1 MTGTP
6 PSVSLVGATTS
17 KCRSVRS
24 MPWVQ
29 GFQEAIKLWG
39 EMVFKCGSLG
49 IGLIMNSDN
58 MGSNRLNALFS
69 PLHDSCVQERC
80 YKKTATFRAESLV
93 KELHFCEAI
102 YLSQIME

>member
-1 MTGTP
+1 MTETP

-17 KCRSVRS
+17 KCKSVRS

-49 IGLIMNSDN
+49 VGLIMNIVFPSARQLCS
-58 MGSNRLNALFS
+58 GIVL
-69 PLHDSCVQERC
+69 QEDC
-80 YKKTATFRAESLV
+80 QTLLGLKVL
-93 KELHFCEAI
+93 
-102 YLSQIME
+102 